1 MHVEKY
7 GIVYILVFF
16 SVLALTGIFSSFSVL
31 NLVGDETVLTAATLK
46 MLAEKSLRPAYPTN
60 YHMPFGVYIYLP
72 FFIVVLAFLRFS
84 GLFATF
90 DELEI
95 FGILEYAKLLPVARF
110 ISVVLGVASV
120 YLVYRICRKL
130 FDNVFIALLAA
141 FLLATSV
148 VFLQLAHFG
157 KVWMP
162 QIFVIL
168 LAFYFIAAL
177 YKKEQPNLKDYFWP
191 AFWTGIS
198 FGTHFIGVLTY
209 VPFLVVHYFKNRERR
224 FAEIFIKDKNL
235 WFANG
240 VIALLVALSFY
251 LNPYGFINYASWSS
265 SSTANIISQSVGA
278 EVAKF
283 NFWRGVSA
291 YARVLF
297 EYCPALTLIFLA
309 SLIPLFWRKRD
320 LFFIFASFI
329 LGYYFV
335 IGPLIA
341 SSARP
346 VPFYIGPIIP
356 FMAMIVAYGIYAFY
370 QSGFLSKKI
379 KLAIIFSIL
388 IFSLYM
394 PIMWDY
400 AILRPSS
407 AVYASQWVNRN
418 VPPGSKIV
426 NLGFVLPLNEDK
438 ESINDIQKYAPAFFT
453 KRKAYLLSVNE
464 YDYPKPNYYVLVP
477 SFYRDGIPAEVSNRQ
492 FDYVITS
499 WYSGWYDSA
508 LEEVKSYG
516 AQEKNLVAIFP
527 ANASPDSFSADIE
540 SIRRPFFSLRKMTH
554 IGPVI
559 AIYKLGK

>member
-60 YHMPFGVYIYLP
+60 SHMPFGVYIYLP

-177 YKKEQPNLKDYFWP
+177 YKKEQPNLKDYFW
-191 AFWTGIS
+191 
-198 FGTHFIGVLTY
+198 
-209 VPFLVVHYFKNRERR
+209 
-224 FAEIFIKDKNL
+224 
-235 WFANG
+235 
-240 VIALLVALSFY
+240 
-251 LNPYGFINYASWSS
+251 
-265 SSTANIISQSVGA
+265 
-278 EVAKF
+278 
-283 NFWRGVSA
+283 RGVSA

-297 EYCPALTLIFLA
+297 EYGPALTLIFLA

-477 SFYRDGIPAEVSNRQ
+477 SFYRDGVPAEVSNRQ